1 MAQHLTD
8 AIVRRLPVPD
18 KGNKVSYDAAVA
30 GFGARVTANGA
41 RSYILNYRVRGSSRE
56 RRYTIGDATH
66 WRCTEARAEAKR
78 LKLVID
84 QGGDPQGDL
93 QDERAAPTMLD
104 LCQQFEA
111 EHLPRLRPLSRNYYP
126 QVLKSRVLPFFGA
139 KTKVADIT
147 YGDIDRFHR
156 AITAEGSPYAANRYL
171 SMLSKM
177 FSLAVRWEM
186 CERNPCKGVE
196 RNYEAKRRRYLSGD
210 ELARLTAALAEHDD
224 QQAANIVRM
233 LLLTGARR
241 GEVFAMRWADVDL
254 STGVWTKLGSTV
266 KQETDHI
273 VPLSAPARQLLA
285 EIRAAQRPPGEHVF
299 PGRYGRGHRETINKN
314 WVRLCKAAGLAN
326 LHIHD
331 LRHSY
336 ASHLASAG
344 VSLHTIGALLGHASP
359 ATTHRYAHLLD
370 DPLRKATEKVGA
382 VIAAAGK
389 PVKPVLKLKRGGRS

>member
-8 AIVRRLPVPD
+8 AVVRRLPAPA
-18 KGNKVSYDAAVA
+18 KGNKVSYDAAVT
-30 GFGARVTANGA
+30 GFGIRITAGGA
-41 RSYILNYRVRGSSRE
+41 RSYVLRYRVRGSMRE
-56 RRYTIGDATH
+56 RTYTIGDAAH
-66 WRCTEARAEAKR
+66 WGCTAARTEAKR

-93 QDERAAPTMLD
+93 QDERTAPTMLD
-104 LCQQFEA
+104 LTQRFEV
-111 EHLPRLRPLSRNYYP
+111 EHLPRLRPMSRTYYP
-126 QVLKSRVLPFFGA
+126 QVLKDRVLPFFGA
-139 KTKVADIT
+139 KTKVADVT

-171 SMLSKM
+171 SVLSKM
-177 FSLAVRWEM
+177 FSLAVRWGM

-210 ELARLTAALAEHDD
+210 ELARLTTALAEHDD
-224 QQAANIVRM
+224 QQAANIVRL

-241 GEVFAMRWADVDL
+241 GEVFALRWADVDL
-254 STGVWTKLGSTV
+254 GTGVWTKLGSTV
-266 KQETDHI
+266 KQKTDHI

-285 EIRAAQRPPGEHVF
+285 EIRAAQRPLGSHVF
-299 PGRYGRGHRETINKN
+299 PGRYGHGHRETINKN
-314 WVRLCKAAGLAN
+314 WTRLCQAAGLAS
-326 LHIHD
+326 LRIHD

-344 VSLHTIGALLGHASP
+344 FSLPTIGALLGHSSP
-359 ATTHRYAHLLD
+359 ATTSRYAHLLD
-370 DPLRKATEKVGA
+370 DPLREATERVGA

-389 PVKPVLKLKRGGRS
+389 PVKPALKLKRAGA